1 MEKFFM
7 TMFALILALSCVL
20 MATACSSGK
29 SIKIGVQ
36 SGTTAEFFVKGNQ
49 EMLYDG
55 FSNAECMSYDSS
67 GLAVSAMLNGQVN
80 YVIVDN
86 EPAKMLVAQNAGAI
100 KMIDV
105 PLTTEEYAL
114 GVDKNQAGLLE
125 SINTI
130 LAQMEENGKMDE
142 IFEKYNS
149 LVYDDDGNVI
159 GGDENIV
166 GIESAAKN
174 NDNPQGQLVVATNAE
189 FAPFEYK
196 KGNLYVGIDMEIAQ
210 YIAQQ
215 LELELVIEN
224 MEFDSV
230 VTAVGKNNIDVAIAG
245 LSVTASRKSSVNFS
259 SSYYKGAYQVLLV
272 KADNTEFD
280 GKTKEQIIQTI
291 KNK

>member
-1 MEKFFM
+1 MKKFFVTVM
-7 TMFALILALSCVL
+7 ALVLALSCV
-20 MATACSSGK
+20 MMTACAGK

-125 SINTI
+125 NINTI

-280 GKTKEQIIQTI
+280 GKTKEQIIQII

>member
-1 MEKFFM
+1 MKKFLM
-7 TMFALILALSCVL
+7 TMFALVLALSCVL
-20 MATACSSGK
+20 MTACSGK

-130 LAQMEENGKMDE
+130 LAQMLN
-142 IFEKYNS
+142 FE
-149 LVYDDDGNVI
+149 
-159 GGDENIV
+159 
-166 GIESAAKN
+166 
-174 NDNPQGQLVVATNAE
+174 
-189 FAPFEYK
+189 
-196 KGNLYVGIDMEIAQ
+196 
-210 YIAQQ
+210 
-215 LELELVIEN
+215 
-224 MEFDSV
+224 
-230 VTAVGKNNIDVAIAG
+230 
-245 LSVTASRKSSVNFS
+245 
-259 SSYYKGAYQVLLV
+259 
-272 KADNTEFD
+272 
-280 GKTKEQIIQTI
+280 
-291 KNK
+291 